1 MSVDYKA
8 RIIYAD
14 VIDKVTKTEEAWKDV
29 CRLAGQIYRYEFDNA
44 LMVYAQKP
52 SATLV
57 ADYDSWKKVDRYVK
71 RGSKGIVVY
80 PSRALS
86 KSYIRHVFDISD
98 TGGRKRELT
107 WSLEGDNLEQF
118 VSYLEET
125 GAVEKQEGNLKKG
138 RMFVLKDFT
147 KSQIEGIIKED
158 FRERFSEVETLTGRV
173 IIGEEKETP
182 ELAARELIYNSILY
196 VVGTRCGFDLSSK
209 EQDLSQIVNIKRE
222 DDIYALGT
230 LVCDVSCTVLRNI
243 NHSISQMKRER
254 SMQHGYDRAD
264 LSRREGR
271 NAVSEHHS
279 GAGHRTDTR
288 EVRNHGSGLSE
299 GEP

>member
-29 CRLAGQIYRYEFDNA
+29 CRLAGQIYRYEFDNV

-107 WSLEGDNLEQF
+107 WSLAGDNLEQF

-125 GAVEKQEGNLKKG
+125 GAVEKQEGNLKKD

-209 EQDLSQIVNIKRE
+209 EQDLSQIVKIKRE
-222 DDIYALGT
+222 DDIYAL
-230 LVCDVSCTVLRNI
+230 
-243 NHSISQMKRER
+243 
-254 SMQHGYDRAD
+254 
-264 LSRREGR
+264 
-271 NAVSEHHS
+271 
-279 GAGHRTDTR
+279 
-288 EVRNHGSGLSE
+288 
-299 GEP
+299 